1 MGVPIK
7 LILKEIGSRINN
19 IGTIVDTDPNN
30 DETTSYVGKMLQRA
44 GAGVGA
50 GAFAGGIKDMNNMK
64 DTASA
69 ADAAS
74 AASDAKDAA
83 EAASA
88 AKDMADAASAAKDVA
103 SAASDKNIKD
113 ITTSN
118 TADVI
123 ERAYKQLD
131 DIIYK
136 YNSKGQALGE
146 DDKLRAGITA
156 QSMEGSILES
166 AVIEDPNTGYKMV
179 DTRHL
184 ALANAAAIKE
194 IFERLDRIEGRNEI

>member
-1 MGVPIK
+1 MSAS

-30 DETTSYVGKMLQRA
+30 DETTSYAGKMLQ
-44 GAGVGA
+44 GA
-50 GAFAGGIKDMNNMK
+50 GAFGGGLKDIGSFK
-64 DTASA
+64 DNFKNSK
-69 ADAAS
+69 
-74 AASDAKDAA
+74 DAKDA
-83 EAASA
+83 
-88 AKDMADAASAAKDVA
+88 ADAASAAKDVA
-103 SAASDKNIKD
+103 AAASDKNIKD
-113 ITTSN
+113 IAKTD
-118 TADVI
+118 TADII
-123 ERAYKQLD
+123 EKAYKGLD

-146 DDKLRAGITA
+146 DDQLRAGVTA

-166 AVIEDPNTGYKMV
+166 AVMEDPATGYKMV

-194 IFERLDRIEGRNEI
+194 IFERLDKLEGKQ

>member
-7 LILKEIGSRINN
+7 MILKEIGSRINN
-19 IGTIVDTDPNN
+19 IGTIVDTNPNN
-30 DETTSYVGKMLQRA
+30 DETTSYAGKMLQRA

-50 GAFAGGIKDMNNMK
+50 GAFAGGIKDMKDMK
-64 DTASA
+64 DAAGTAS
-69 ADAAS
+69 DAKDMAE
-74 AASDAKDAA
+74 AASDAKDMA

-88 AKDMADAASAAKDVA
+88 AKDVAA
-103 SAASDKNIKD
+103 AASDKNIKD
-113 ITTSN
+113 IKTES

-166 AVIEDPNTGYKMV
+166 AVIDDPNTGYKMV

>member
-1 MGVPIK
+1 MAVPIK

-30 DETTSYVGKMLQRA
+30 DEHTSFAGKMLN
-44 GAGVGA
+44 GT
-50 GAFAGGIKDMNNMK
+50 GAFAGGLKDLEKINDMQN
-64 DTASA
+64 TADAADA

-74 AASDAKDAA
+74 AASG
-83 EAASA
+83 AASA
-88 AKDMADAASAAKDVA
+88 ASAADVA
-103 SAASDKNIKD
+103 SAASAASDKSIKE
-113 ITTSN
+113 ITSSS

-123 ERAYKQLD
+123 ERAYKGLD

-194 IFERLDRIEGRNEI
+194 IFERLDRIEGRNEV

>member
-19 IGTIVDTDPNN
+19 IGTIVDTDPDN
-30 DETTSYVGKMLQRA
+30 DQTTSYAGKMLQKA
-44 GAGVGA
+44 GAGSG
-50 GAFAGGIKDMNNMK
+50 GAFGGGIKDLKDMK

-74 AASDAKDAA
+74 TT
-83 EAASA
+83 
-88 AKDMADAASAAKDVA
+88 ADAASTASVASDAADAA

-113 ITTSN
+113 VTSTD
-118 TADVI
+118 TADII
-123 ERAYKQLD
+123 EKAYKGLD

-166 AVIEDPNTGYKMV
+166 AVMEDPNTGYKIV

-194 IFERLDRIEGRNEI
+194 IFMRLDKLEGK

>member
-1 MGVPIK
+1 MSAS

-30 DETTSYVGKMLQRA
+30 DETTSYMGKMVQ
-44 GAGVGA
+44 GA
-50 GAFAGGIKDMNNMK
+50 GAFGGGLKDIGKLK
-64 DTASA
+64 DNFSSK
-69 ADAAS
+69 DAA
-74 AASDAKDAA
+74 DAA
-83 EAASA
+83 EAA
-88 AKDMADAASAAKDVA
+88 KDAASAAKDVA
-103 SAASDKNIKD
+103 SAVSDKNLKD
-113 ITTSN
+113 IDKTK
-118 TADVI
+118 TADII
-123 ERAYKQLD
+123 EKAYKGLD

-166 AVIEDPNTGYKMV
+166 AVMEDPATGYKMV

-194 IFERLDRIEGRNEI
+194 IFERLDKLEGKE

>member
-1 MGVPIK
+1 MAVPVK
-7 LILKEIGSRINN
+7 MILKEIGSRINN

-30 DETTSYVGKMLQRA
+30 DETTSYMGKMLE
-44 GAGVGA
+44 GD
-50 GAFAGGIKDMNNMK
+50 GAFGGGLKDIKDNFNSK
-64 DTASA
+64 DA

-74 AASDAKDAA
+74 T
-83 EAASA
+83 
-88 AKDMADAASAAKDVA
+88 AKDVA
-103 SAASDKNIKD
+103 SAIASDKNIKD
-113 ITTSN
+113 IDKTRN
-118 TADVI
+118 TADII
-123 ERAYKQLD
+123 EKAYKGLD

-166 AVIEDPNTGYKMV
+166 AVMEDPATGYKMV

-194 IFERLDRIEGRNEI
+194 IFERLDKLEGKQ

>member
-1 MGVPIK
+1 MGVPIQM
-7 LILKEIGSRINN
+7 ILKEIGSRINN

-30 DETTSYVGKMLQRA
+30 DETTSYAGKMLN
-44 GAGVGA
+44 GAGS
-50 GAFAGGIKDMNNMK
+50 FAGGFKDLKDMK
-64 DTASA
+64 DTAN
-69 ADAAS
+69 
-74 AASDAKDAA
+74 AASDAKD
-83 EAASA
+83 
-88 AKDMADAASAAKDVA
+88 MTDAASAAKDVA
-103 SAASDKNIKD
+103 SAAASDKNIKD
-113 ITTSN
+113 IANTD

-123 ERAYKQLD
+123 EKAYKGLD

-136 YNSKGQALGE
+136 YNQKGQALGE
-146 DDKLRAGITA
+146 DDKLRAGVTA

-194 IFERLDRIEGRNEI
+194 IFERLDRIEGKNEI

>member
-1 MGVPIK
+1 MSAS

-30 DETTSYVGKMLQRA
+30 DETTSYAGKMLQ
-44 GAGVGA
+44 GA
-50 GAFAGGIKDMNNMK
+50 GAFGGGLKDIGSFK
-64 DTASA
+64 DNFKNSKDA

-74 AASDAKDAA
+74 TAKDA
-83 EAASA
+83 
-88 AKDMADAASAAKDVA
+88 ADAASAAKDVA
-103 SAASDKNIKD
+103 AAVSDKNIKD
-113 ITTSN
+113 IAKTN
-118 TADVI
+118 TADII
-123 ERAYKQLD
+123 EKAYKGLD

-146 DDKLRAGITA
+146 DDKLRAGVTA

-166 AVIEDPNTGYKMV
+166 AVMEDPATGYKMV

-194 IFERLDRIEGRNEI
+194 IFERLDKLEGKK

>member
-1 MGVPIK
+1 MAVPIK
-7 LILKEIGSRINN
+7 MILKEIGSRINN

-30 DETTSYVGKMLQRA
+30 DETTSYMGKMLE
-44 GAGVGA
+44 GNGS
-50 GAFAGGIKDMNNMK
+50 FGGGLKDIGNFK
-64 DTASA
+64 DNFKDAKDA

-74 AASDAKDAA
+74 AAK
-83 EAASA
+83 
-88 AKDMADAASAAKDVA
+88 DAASAASDVA

-113 ITTSN
+113 IDKTSN
-118 TADVI
+118 TADII
-123 ERAYKQLD
+123 EKAYKQLD

-146 DDKLRAGITA
+146 DDKLRAGVTA

-166 AVIEDPNTGYKMV
+166 AVMEDPATGYKMV

-194 IFERLDRIEGRNEI
+194 IFERLDKIEGK

>member
-1 MGVPIK
+1 MDAR

-30 DETTSYVGKMLQRA
+30 DETTSYMGKMLQ
-44 GAGVGA
+44 GA
-50 GAFAGGIKDMNNMK
+50 GAFGGGLKDIGSFK
-64 DTASA
+64 DNFSSK
-69 ADAAS
+69 DVK
-74 AASDAKDAA
+74 DAKDAA
-83 EAASA
+83 GA
-88 AKDMADAASAAKDVA
+88 AKDAAAAASAAKDVA
-103 SAASDKNIKD
+103 SAVSDKNLKD
-113 ITTSN
+113 IDKTD
-118 TADVI
+118 TADII
-123 ERAYKQLD
+123 EKAYKGLD

-146 DDKLRAGITA
+146 DDKLRAGVTA

-166 AVIEDPNTGYKMV
+166 AVMEDPATGYKMV

-194 IFERLDRIEGRNEI
+194 IFERLDKLEGKE